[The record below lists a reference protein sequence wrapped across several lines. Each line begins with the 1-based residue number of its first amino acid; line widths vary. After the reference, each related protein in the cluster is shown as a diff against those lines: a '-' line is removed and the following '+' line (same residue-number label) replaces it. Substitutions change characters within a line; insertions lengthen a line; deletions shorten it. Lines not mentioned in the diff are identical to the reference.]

1 MLRDDASDPLFVGY
15 RNVESWNALY
25 CKVTIMRDDLRVTI
39 QDGVTRIYVE
49 SDYEMLIKVLH
60 KIAPSPLAVCNVI
73 DDI

>member
-1 MLRDDASDPLFVGY
+1 
-15 RNVESWNALY
+15 
-25 CKVTIMRDDLRVTI
+25 MRDDLRVTI